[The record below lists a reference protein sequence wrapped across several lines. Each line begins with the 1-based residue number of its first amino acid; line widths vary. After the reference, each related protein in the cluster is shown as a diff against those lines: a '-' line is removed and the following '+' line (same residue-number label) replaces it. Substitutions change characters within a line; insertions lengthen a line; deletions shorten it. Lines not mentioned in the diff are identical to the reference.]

1 MKMTVVQFSSVQ
13 SLSPQFSPMRQTNF
27 LTLYGDRDA
36 CSLFTI
42 EPDVL
47 RSLSHGTDVAAMHYT
62 VGTKDDNLGNR
73 QALTSH
79 QSRGSCDSGILGSSL
94 YFCNSWSTLESTV
107 ISSSGATKHQIGFSK
122 FQI

>member
-1 MKMTVVQFSSVQ
+1 MKMTVVQ

-73 QALTSH
+73 QALTFH

-107 ISSSGATKHQIGFSK
+107 ISSSGATKHQTGFSK
-122 FQI
+122 FEI